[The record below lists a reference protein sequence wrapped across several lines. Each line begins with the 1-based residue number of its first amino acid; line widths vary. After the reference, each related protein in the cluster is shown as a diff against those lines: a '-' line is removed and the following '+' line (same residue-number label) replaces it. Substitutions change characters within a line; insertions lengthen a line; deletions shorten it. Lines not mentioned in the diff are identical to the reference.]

1 MTKLSVLL
9 WGFSGLCHHS
19 SPEFSKRVNRSLGQ
33 RGTSVST
40 WFRLSKGLWQLGT
53 IPREIFP
60 AGRELSL
67 KPLLL
72 CRLKSYPS
80 QRIFAIISFRN
91 PFLVPPSS
99 WGPIPLLN
107 AKGIFACPLLWHSII
122 SWHLL
127 EHRECMFSPLTR
139 QRVRGRNRIL
149 LLVSLQCLL
158 QGCTHNRPVIRN
170 QWTDYVDKCATE

>member
-99 WGPIPLLN
+99 WGPSLFWMPRAFLPVLSC
-107 AKGIFACPLLWHSII
+107 GTVSF